1 MSPPRHELL
10 MAYRWPV
17 ALVVA
22 SLAVSGI
29 LAWTAMRLLSKPI
42 PIAIEGGLQVDKLVL
57 PPSVTIKTAG
67 PLPVAVTN
75 DVSITG
81 QEPLLIKGPLTVRAI
96 EGVVKVNGV
105 VDAQATVAAINAPV
119 SVRSEQ
125 PFPVQANVTVD
136 DSVSIKGN
144 VNVDGN
150 VGAKVRPGLLP
161 VP

>member
-17 ALVVA
+17 ALVVS

-57 PPSVTIKTAG
+57 PPSITIKTAG

-81 QEPLLIKGPLTVRAI
+81 QAPLLIKGPLTVRAI
-96 EGVVKVNGV
+96 EGAVKVNGV

-161 VP
+161 GL